1 MGSVYVG
8 GKAKSVGRS
17 VRVLLTIHKA
27 TTYMRRR
34 RRRRDIMDQ
43 IAISRQSPQMHISGG
58 RRRHATPRIDS
69 RQPCDASNVV
79 LCVET
84 IRKSYLARG
93 GASRR
98 AELMHV
104 RADFIV

>member
-17 VRVLLTIHKA
+17 ARVLLTIHKA
-27 TTYMRRR
+27 TTYMR

-58 RRRHATPRIDS
+58 HRRHASHRIDS
-69 RQPCDASNVV
+69 RQACDVSNVV
-79 LCVET
+79 LCVEA
-84 IRKSYLARG
+84 IRTSYLARG
-93 GASRR
+93 VPVARR
-98 AELMHV
+98 S
-104 RADFIV
+104 